1 MKKNNLKINLNNFKN
16 KNQNNNNYFKSN
28 FKLFNKIIYYNLK
41 YINIYIL
48 ISNNFSEKFD

>member
-41 YINIYIL
+41 YIYIYFNI
-48 ISNNFSEKFD
+48 E